1 MNVHVLVMHHI
12 LCTSMARVVVYCH
25 WQVRKLEEQLTDLTD
40 KHESTEKKQVK
51 MKEQN
56 AQLIERYALMTSQR
70 ASRYNLFNG
79 S

>member
-1 MNVHVLVMHHI
+1 MHHI
-12 LCTSMARVVVYCH
+12 HVLCTFMGRVVVYMRSH

-56 AQLIERYALMTSQR
+56 AQLIERYALMT
-70 ASRYNLFNG
+70 
-79 S
+79 

>member
-1 MNVHVLVMHHI
+1 MY
-12 LCTSMARVVVYCH
+12 SH

-70 ASRYNLFNG
+70 ASHYILFMAVNIAMLKIHCYTTLYIFNK
-79 S
+79 